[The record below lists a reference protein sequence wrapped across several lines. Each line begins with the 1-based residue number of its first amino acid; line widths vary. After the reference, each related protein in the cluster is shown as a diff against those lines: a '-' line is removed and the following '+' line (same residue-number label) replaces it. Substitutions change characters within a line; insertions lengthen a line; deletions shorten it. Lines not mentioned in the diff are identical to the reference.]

1 MDNEKIVQLMNEL
14 SRLRYNWNGSSGD
27 SYNSKVI
34 NKEGIDRVEQVIRQF
49 LLDNRDNE
57 FLELKGKISS
67 LEAKVFMYEQ
77 IISKSNFA
85 PMLYAEKI
93 EKGESK

>member
-1 MDNEKIVQLMNEL
+1 MDNEKISELMHEL
-14 SRLRYNWNGSSGD
+14 KSLTYNWRSGSD

-49 LLDNRDNE
+49 LLDNHDE
-57 FLELKGKISS
+57 KLGQ

-85 PMLYAEKI
+85 PMLADHTN
-93 EKGESK
+93 EKGQEG

>member
-1 MDNEKIVQLMNEL
+1 MDNEKIAQLMHEL
-14 SRLRYNWNGSSGD
+14 KSLTYNWRSSGD

-34 NKEGIDRVEQVIRQF
+34 NKEGVDRVEQVIRQF

-57 FLELKGKISS
+57 NLELKGKIAS

-85 PMLYAEKI
+85 PM
-93 EKGESK
+93 

>member
-1 MDNEKIVQLMNEL
+1 MDNEKISQLMCEL
-14 SRLRYNWNGSSGD
+14 KSLTYNWRSGSD

-49 LLDNRDNE
+49 LLDNRDDE
-57 FLELKGKISS
+57 SVKVKAEIAS

-77 IISKSNFA
+77 IIAKSNFA
-85 PMLYAEKI
+85 PMISDSVEENK
-93 EKGESK
+93 

>member
-1 MDNEKIVQLMNEL
+1 MDNEKISQLMHEL
-14 SRLRYNWNGSSGD
+14 KNLTYNWRSSGD

-34 NKEGIDRVEQVIRQF
+34 NKEGVDRVEQVIRQF

-57 FLELKGKISS
+57 NIEFKGKIAS

-77 IISKSNFA
+77 IISKSNFST
-85 PMLYAEKI
+85 MLHEEKKD
-93 EKGESK
+93 KGETK

>member
-1 MDNEKIVQLMNEL
+1 MDNEKI
-14 SRLRYNWNGSSGD
+14 SRLMHDLKSLTYNWRSGSD

-34 NKEGIDRVEQVIRQF
+34 NKEGIDCVEKVIRQF
-49 LLDNRDNE
+49 LLDNRYDE
-57 FLELKGKISS
+57 SVKVKAEIAS

-85 PMLYAEKI
+85 PMLNIHTETN
-93 EKGESK
+93 SK

>member
-1 MDNEKIVQLMNEL
+1 MDNEKIAQLMHDL
-14 SRLRYNWNGSSGD
+14 SRLTYNWRGSSGE
-27 SYNSKVI
+27 SYTNNVV
-34 NKEGIDRVEQVIRQF
+34 NKAGVDRVEQVIRQF

-57 FLELKGKISS
+57 NIEFKGTISS

-85 PMLYAEKI
+85 PMLCTEKI
-93 EKGESK
+93 EEGETK

>member
-1 MDNEKIVQLMNEL
+1 MDNEKIAQLMNEL
-14 SRLRYNWNGSSGD
+14 KGLTYNWRSSGV

-34 NKEGIDRVEQVIRQF
+34 NKDGVDRVEQVIRHF

-57 FLELKGKISS
+57 NIELKGKIAS

-85 PMLYAEKI
+85 PMLDTQNHE
-93 EKGESK
+93 EGG